1 MFFAIEGVFAL
12 PSQISARFG
21 VDWEFSGYTKYEFVL
36 SDAGKQLLGEAIVEQ
51 QYSKSNLVSVPPQDR
66 ILIPKP
72 YWKSARDYQNDEGD
86 SDNEDNDAYWKSK
99 YANHLETLGR
109 QVPLAVHRAS
119 HGGQVAYLGFV
130 NGDGHIPEFVRALCT
145 RTKTSLS

>member
-1 MFFAIEGVFAL
+1 MHFLVKSVRDSASTGSFRAIQSMSL
-12 PSQISARFG
+12 
-21 VDWEFSGYTKYEFVL
+21 FSPTRGNNYF
-36 SDAGKQLLGEAIVEQ
+36 GEAIVEQ

-72 YWKSARDYQNDEGD
+72 YWQSARDYQNDEGD

-109 QVPLAVHRAS
+109 QVPLAVHRAP